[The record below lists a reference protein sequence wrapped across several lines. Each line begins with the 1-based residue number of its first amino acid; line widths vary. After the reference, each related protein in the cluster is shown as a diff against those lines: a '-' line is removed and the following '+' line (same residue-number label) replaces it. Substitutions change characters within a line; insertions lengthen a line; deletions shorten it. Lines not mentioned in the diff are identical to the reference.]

1 MATKYTTNIS
11 TRQLNQLIRELQEY
25 ADKLAAKC
33 EQFVSEL
40 AEIGIETA
48 RANLSDLVEDND
60 GNTLAVSGNV
70 YFEKQVDANAYG
82 ATSIIIPSSNTIF
95 VEWATGSA
103 VVDPLLMAEFG
114 SGEFAVEGHRGTF
127 PNQKHAFDPNGWY
140 WKDIGGKLHHSRGIT
155 PTRPLHKAKEEMIQ
169 QISEV
174 AERVFEL

>member
-1 MATKYTTNIS
+1 MAKKFTTNIS
-11 TRQLNQLIRELQEY
+11 TRQLTRVIDELNQY
-25 ADKLAAKC
+25 AQRLSEQCA
-33 EQFVSEL
+33 QFVDEL
-40 AEIGIETA
+40 AEIGITTA
-48 RANLSDLVEDND
+48 RANLADLVEDNK

-70 YFEKQVDANAYG
+70 FFEKEVDANAYG
-82 ATSIIIPSSNTIF
+82 ATSIIIPSSNSIL

-140 WKDIGGKLHHSRGIT
+140 WRDLGGVLHHSRGIT
-155 PTRPLHKAKEEMIQ
+155 PTRPLLKAKEEMIQ